1 MFQLLTSPLHSEPY
15 DAWRWAEELFSRRD
29 YLGAAEY
36 LEALLENPA
45 VDQSHLPQVRELLVR
60 SYYHSARLQKA
71 AAAARRALADEP
83 SNGYLHL
90 LLARS
95 LERAGE
101 DEAASTHHR
110 IAEALGQQA

>member
-1 MFQLLTSPLHSEPY
+1 MFQLLTSPLHAEPY

-29 YLGAAEY
+29 YVRAATY
-36 LEALLENPA
+36 LEALLENPHA
-45 VDQSHLPQVRELLVR
+45 DAAHLPQVRELLVR

-71 AAAARRALADEP
+71 ADAARTALRDDP

-90 LLARS
+90 LLGRS

-101 DEAASTHHR
+101 EEAAATHLR
-110 IAEALGQQA
+110 IADALGQQA